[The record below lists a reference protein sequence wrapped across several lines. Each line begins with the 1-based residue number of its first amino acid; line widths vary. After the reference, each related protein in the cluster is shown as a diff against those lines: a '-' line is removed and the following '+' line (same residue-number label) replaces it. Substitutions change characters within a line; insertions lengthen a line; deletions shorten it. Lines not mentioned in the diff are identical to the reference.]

1 MIDPVGISPHSV
13 IDLSKLAPVHSA
25 TTEVWSKPYT
35 PEMTAPGSAPAY
47 SMPTEASSSPV
58 APEHTSPV
66 SAPGTLPPAGTTAYT
81 QPSSPAAPVG
91 TSPANTPV
99 APVGSA
105 SECVPSTV
113 TMTMWATLPCDLCT
127 YSTMALPTGEAST
140 SAPAAPYPTGEGNG
154 TVTYTSAS
162 GTGAAA
168 SSGSPTSS
176 YPAQQAN
183 SGVSIKP
190 ALTVLAA
197 VVGLALMV

>member
-1 MIDPVGISPHSV
+1 MG
-13 IDLSKLAPVHSA
+13 
-25 TTEVWSKPYT
+25 
-35 PEMTAPGSAPAY
+35 
-47 SMPTEASSSPV
+47 
-58 APEHTSPV
+58 TSPV
-66 SAPGTLPPAGTTAYT
+66 SAPGTTAYS

-113 TMTMWATLPCDLCT
+113 TMTMWATLDCDLCT
-127 YSTMALPTGEAST
+127 YSSMALPTGEAST
-140 SAPAAPYPTGEGNG
+140 SVAPASYPTGESNG